1 MKVLVTGGAGFIGSH
16 LVDALRSRGDEV
28 LVLDDLSTGQL
39 ENLATHEDDSGV
51 EFIESSVL
59 EHRVV
64 EDAVARCDTVVH
76 LAAAVGVKLIMEAP
90 VSTIVTNV
98 RGTEL
103 VLESASRHGR
113 PTFVASTSE
122 VYGKLMDHDE
132 VERLEEEC
140 DWRLGPTSRRRWAYA
155 CSKAL
160 DEFLA
165 LAHHDEHGLPV
176 VVGRFFN
183 TVGPRQTGRYGMV
196 VPRFVEAALRG
207 EPLEVHGD
215 GRQTRCFTHVSD
227 AVEAA
232 MGLIGCESAWG
243 RVFNIGNDEEVSM
256 LELANRVVA
265 FVGSDSAILRVP
277 YEDAYGP
284 GFEDMRRRTPDLSRI
299 RQAIGWSPSRDLD
312 AILGDVADSIGARL
326 DAES

>member
-51 EFIESSVL
+51 EFIEASVL

-122 VYGKLMDHDE
+122 VYGKLMDHDD

-140 DWRLGPTSRRRWAYA
+140 DWRLGSTSRRRWAYA

-160 DEFLA
+160 DEFL
-165 LAHHDEHGLPV
+165 
-176 VVGRFFN
+176 
-183 TVGPRQTGRYGMV
+183 
-196 VPRFVEAALRG
+196 
-207 EPLEVHGD
+207 
-215 GRQTRCFTHVSD
+215 
-227 AVEAA
+227 
-232 MGLIGCESAWG
+232 
-243 RVFNIGNDEEVSM
+243 SM

-299 RQAIGWSPSRDLD
+299 REAIGWSPSRDLD